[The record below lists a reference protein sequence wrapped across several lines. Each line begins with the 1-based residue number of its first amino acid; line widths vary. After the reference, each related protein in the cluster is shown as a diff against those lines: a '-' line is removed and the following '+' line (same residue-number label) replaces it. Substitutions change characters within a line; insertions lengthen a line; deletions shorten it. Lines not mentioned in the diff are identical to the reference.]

1 MFFLHIQIYSAV
13 CVYRQP
19 AQLCASVVLSC
30 VFVKAAPVSLER
42 GEGGLACNGVA
53 DNAQVIDYFNCLP
66 GNKKSAY
73 GSAKS
78 LCFLSTSKSAVTVL
92 KQRRRRCNSE
102 GEYSLEEYASDV
114 LSLQVNVFKLL
125 HSAKH

>member
-1 MFFLHIQIYSAV
+1 VLIDKTSEVSVSLHINIQREAVHAV

-19 AQLCASVVLSC
+19 AQLCVSVVLSC
-30 VFVKAAPVSLER
+30 VFVKAAPVSWER
-42 GEGGLACNGVA
+42 GEGGLGCNGVA

-78 LCFLSTSKSAVTVL
+78 LCFLSTSKSSAVT
-92 KQRRRRCNSE
+92 
-102 GEYSLEEYASDV
+102 
-114 LSLQVNVFKLL
+114 
-125 HSAKH
+125 AKTKKTI